1 MDLKSNK
8 PVKWTVSVPETLD
21 IAVRHH
27 LVQEGLRKG
36 DLSAFVVE
44 ALQAWLCAQNL
55 AAIRSRNADV
65 PADALRSAV
74 AEAVAAVRAE
84 TFRARA

>member
-1 MDLKSNK
+1 M
-8 PVKWTVSVPETLD
+8 VSLPQSVD

-44 ALQAWLCAQNL
+44 AMRERLCRRNL
-55 AAIRSRNADV
+55 AA
-65 PADALRSAV
+65 LRAKNRELPLETLQSAV
-74 AEAVAAVRAE
+74 KAALATVRAQ
-84 TFRARA
+84 TFGAGS